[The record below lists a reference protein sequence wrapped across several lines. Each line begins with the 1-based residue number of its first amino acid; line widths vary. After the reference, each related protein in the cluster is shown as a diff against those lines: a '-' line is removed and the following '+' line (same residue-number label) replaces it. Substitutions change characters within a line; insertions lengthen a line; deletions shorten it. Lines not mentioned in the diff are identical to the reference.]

1 MSPAA
6 AALAASLTLAD
17 LAPEPTRP
25 SCLIPVERCEE
36 TRFSSGLTMETC
48 TTFMVPC
55 HEARDLRMART

>member
-17 LAPEPTRP
+17 LQPEPTRP

-36 TRFSSGLTMETC
+36 TMISPVVTMEIC
-48 TTFMVPC
+48 TIFMVPC
-55 HEARDLRMART
+55 QEARNLRMART

>member
-6 AALAASLTLAD
+6 AALAALLTLAD
-17 LAPEPTRP
+17 LAPEPARP

-36 TRFSSGLTMETC
+36 TRYSSGITMETC
-48 TTFMVPC
+48 STIIVPC